1 MASSEAENFEEKLT
15 SLLGQLH
22 LESGIL
28 HKMIYK
34 NKNQHRRGSY
44 FRYLLQVGRDLRLL
58 QATKLEDLVSSCFQ
72 VIGGKK
78 PKQKIH
84 LLESL
89 KRRKCEVGKYNFMER
104 LLGAARLL
112 SEMVEPIFKAATE
125 ISTLL
130 ARRFFTG
137 FCFMILALLARI
149 RVLVQQILID
159 VVSVF
164 NMVSS
169 ISQKKHTVTI
179 NQEGIQVFREFYPTN
194 EEFVFLQCVWK
205 EDKFVLQE
213 TKQNFESRN
222 WQENLGPSVSLSTSA
237 IQYTSIESF
246 LEDDESAIKQAEV
259 NQSIEGLDLMKMSKK
274 NDLLAS
280 LSKKDNTATKDGSVC
295 PTETSSKT
303 LLPQEGSLLV
313 NSSPTSV
320 GAEKS
325 DTKRPA
331 FVSVKNPNPISCSAV
346 GIQFNETK
354 VDSEEKEDPFFT
366 LLTDG
371 EAKSS
376 LF

>member
-1 MASSEAENFEEKLT
+1 
-15 SLLGQLH
+15 
-22 LESGIL
+22 
-28 HKMIYK
+28 
-34 NKNQHRRGSY
+34 
-44 FRYLLQVGRDLRLL
+44 
-58 QATKLEDLVSSCFQ
+58 
-72 VIGGKK
+72 
-78 PKQKIH
+78 
-84 LLESL
+84 
-89 KRRKCEVGKYNFMER
+89 MER

-112 SEMVEPIFKAATE
+112 SEMVEPIFKAATQYYTTNQQPSLINFWWVTHSRKEKRSYGPSLCGPSFGVFGWKETIWSSTIKRSLLSE